1 MKGTVEPSSSSAIA
15 ALTCGGLTFSSLAI
29 FWVITGELDWVAG
42 IAILRSQLGITGMLR
57 G

>member
-15 ALTCGGLTFSSLAI
+15 AITCGGLTFSSLAI